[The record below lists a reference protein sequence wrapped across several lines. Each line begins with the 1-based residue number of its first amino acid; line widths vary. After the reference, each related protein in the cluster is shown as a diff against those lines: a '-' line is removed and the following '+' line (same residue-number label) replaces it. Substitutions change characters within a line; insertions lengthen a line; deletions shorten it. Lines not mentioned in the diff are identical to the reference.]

1 MLIGYARVSTEK
13 QNLEMQI
20 QALEK
25 AGCSKIFA
33 EKVTGTRADR
43 PEYIKMKEYARDAK
57 DTIVVYKLDR
67 LGRSLKHLIS
77 EVQEFNNRGIGFKSV
92 QENIDTNTPSG
103 KFFFHMFAAIAEFEK
118 DIIKERT
125 LTGLNAARARGR
137 LGGRPKKLTDNQLV
151 LMKRMHADKNNS
163 IQEICDTFKI
173 SRPTLFRHLRVY
185 E

>member
-25 AGCSKIFA
+25 AGCTKIFS

-43 PEYIKMKEYARDAK
+43 PEYLEMKKYARDDK

-67 LGRSLKHLIS
+67 LGRSLKHLITQM
-77 EVQEFNNRGIGFKSV
+77 QEFNDRNIGFKSV
-92 QENIDTNTPSG
+92 QENVDTTTSSG
-103 KFFFHMFAAIAEFEK
+103 KLFFHIFAAIAEFEK

-137 LGGRPKKLTDNQLV
+137 KGGRPKKLTDSQLL
-151 LMKRMHADKNNS
+151 LMKRMHADKANS

-173 SRPTLFRHLRVY
+173 SRPTLFRLLRQ
-185 E
+185 